1 MSHGTGRIAKRYA
14 KALFEATS
22 PNGLE
27 SMRDAL
33 VQLSSVWSA
42 TIEIRSAVLNPSL
55 TAEVRQRV
63 ATEIAN
69 AVKSGDKEF
78 ANFVAI
84 LVENNRAAAIPEIAQ
99 QFSTMFDELKAALS
113 LEITSAFEVSSDER
127 SKYEEKIRRDFGSL
141 AKIEWRLDPELI
153 GGMVI
158 KSGDRLIDSSIK
170 GSLQKMAAQL
180 LA

>member
-14 KALFEATS
+14 KALFEATN
-22 PNGLE
+22 PQGLE
-27 SMRDAL
+27 AMRDAL
-33 VQLSSVWSA
+33 IQLASIWSS
-42 TIEIRSAVLNPSL
+42 TMEIRAAVLNPSL

-63 ATEIAN
+63 AGEIAN

-78 ANFVAI
+78 SNFISI
-84 LVENNRAAAIPEIAQ
+84 LVENKRAAAIPEIAQ
-99 QFSTMFDELKAALS
+99 QFSAMFDELKAALS

-127 SKYEEKIRRDFGSL
+127 SKYEQKIRQDFGSL
-141 AKIEWRLDPELI
+141 AKIEWKLDAELI